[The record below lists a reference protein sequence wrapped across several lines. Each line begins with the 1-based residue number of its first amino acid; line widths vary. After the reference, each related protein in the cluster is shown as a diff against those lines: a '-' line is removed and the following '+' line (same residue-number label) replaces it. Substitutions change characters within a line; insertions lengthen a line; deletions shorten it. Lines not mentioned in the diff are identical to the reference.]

1 MYHKALLKNIKNL
14 YFDFLGH
21 VKEEAVFGLPSAT
34 NHSGLQVLIDTC
46 RDFVKVGSFIRG
58 MDKKELQEVLTH
70 YPDVLA
76 AFAYGSGVVEQGGYD
91 YSGVNPAQ
99 LPMVDMIFVVED
111 AVRWHAENL
120 VRNRDHYSSFI
131 ASWPLGSPGVIAYVQ
146 TQLGARV
153 WFNAYIPMKTNR
165 MLKYGVI
172 ERSALLSDLFNW
184 DTLYIAGR
192 LHKPVLLV
200 KSTPEIDEAIEVNRR
215 HAVRAAL
222 LLMPKIFTEL
232 DLYLGVASLSYIGDP
247 RMIFGE
253 NPKKVANLVT
263 PIVPQYRK
271 EYHKTLQNILNDP
284 ISLPIAGTREMF
296 HPPGS
301 EPALKVVSQSQY
313 HQDQDVIYRQ
323 EGSWQARWSLCL
335 GLPKAMKRVLL
346 IDSRARASRFLSMR
360 PPRRAVIRTALVSI
374 VARSASTQSLKG
386 MLTVGLLKS
395 AKYMLAKVSKR
406 FTGK

>member
-1 MYHKALLKNIKNL
+1 
-14 YFDFLGH
+14 
-21 VKEEAVFGLPSAT
+21 
-34 NHSGLQVLIDTC
+34 
-46 RDFVKVGSFIRG
+46 
-58 MDKKELQEVLTH
+58 MDKEELQEVLSQ
-70 YPDVLA
+70 YPNVLA

-91 YSGVNPAQ
+91 YSGVDPAQ

-120 VRNRDHYSSFI
+120 VRNKDHYSSFI

-153 WFNAYIPMKTNR
+153 WFNAYIPMKTARSPLR

-172 ERSALLSDLFNW
+172 ERSALLSDLLNW

-253 NPKKVANLVT
+253 NPKKVVNLVT

-296 HPPGS
+296 VS
-301 EPALKVVSQSQY
+301 STEPALKVVSQSQY
-313 HQDQDVIYRQ
+313 QDQDVIYRQ

-335 GLPKAMKRVLL
+335 GLPRAMKRTLL
-346 IDSRARASRFLSMR
+346 IDSRARASRFLSVR

-374 VARSASTQSLKG
+374 VAGSASTQSLKG

-395 AKYMLAKVSKR
+395 AKYMLAKISKR
-406 FTGK
+406 FHAK

>member
-1 MYHKALLKNIKNL
+1 MGYSWPSSLFWLDLHTKNRLVSGISLNLVYHSL
-14 YFDFLGH
+14 FF
-21 VKEEAVFGLPSAT
+21 T
-34 NHSGLQVLIDTC
+34 
-46 RDFVKVGSFIRG
+46 
-58 MDKKELQEVLTH
+58 MDKEELQEVLSQ
-70 YPDVLA
+70 YPNVLA

-91 YSGVNPAQ
+91 YSGVDPAQ

-120 VRNRDHYSSFI
+120 VRNKDHYSSFI

-153 WFNAYIPMKTNR
+153 WFNAYIPMKTARSPLR

-172 ERSALLSDLFNW
+172 ERSALLSDLLNW

-253 NPKKVANLVT
+253 NPKKVVNLVT

-296 HPPGS
+296 VS
-301 EPALKVVSQSQY
+301 STEPALKVVSQSQY
-313 HQDQDVIYRQ
+313 QDQDVIYRQ

-335 GLPKAMKRVLL
+335 GLPRAMKRTLL
-346 IDSRARASRFLSMR
+346 IDSRARASRFLSVR

-374 VARSASTQSLKG
+374 VAGSASTQSLKG

-395 AKYMLAKVSKR
+395 AKYMLAKISKR
-406 FTGK
+406 FHAK